1 MTLPRL
7 HAVGLTTR
15 KSRGEAAE
23 AAFLAKATSLG
34 FGVSKPWGDSER
46 YDFVIDSGYN
56 FWRVQ
61 VKSTQRFANWRYQV
75 KTAGWKSAYTKREI
89 DFLIAYIS
97 PENVWYIVPIAAVVL
112 HQHLR
117 FYPNG
122 KGHNSRL
129 EKYREAWCQLACPRD
144 EDGRSRVLV
153 HRQCQRVGSANCP
166 VSEKGSR
173 RRESRRDSR
182 SRLSSRAKPDGES
195 SKPLHNLSS

>member
-1 MTLPRL
+1 LRLSFL

-15 KSRGEAAE
+15 KSRGEVAE

-46 YDFVIDSGYN
+46 YDFVIDSGYR

-75 KTAGWKSAYTKREI
+75 KTAGWKAAYTKGEI
-89 DFLIAYIS
+89 DFLIAYIT
-97 PENVWYIVPIAAVVL
+97 PENLWYVVPIAAVVS

-122 KGHNSRL
+122 KGHNSRF
-129 EKYREAWCQLACPRD
+129 EKYREAWCQLACSRD
-144 EDGRSRVLV
+144 EDGPIRVLV
-153 HRQCQRVGSANCP
+153 RRRCQGIAKRNCP
-166 VSEKGSR
+166 LYEKGSR
-173 RRESRRDSR
+173 RRRVPHPSRF
-182 SRLSSRAKPDGES
+182 
-195 SKPLHNLSS
+195 SKGGNQ

>member
-1 MTLPRL
+1 LILPYL
-7 HAVGLTTR
+7 DAVGLATR

-61 VKSTQRFANWRYQV
+61 IKSTQRFANWRYQV
-75 KTAGWKSAYTKREI
+75 KTAGWKAAYTKREI
-89 DFLIAYIS
+89 DFLIAFIT
-97 PENVWYIVPIAAVVL
+97 PENLWYVVPVAAVVS

-122 KGHNSRL
+122 SGHKSTL
-129 EKYREAWCQLACPRD
+129 EKYREAWCQLACPCD
-144 EDGRSRVLV
+144 EDGPSRIHVPRRC
-153 HRQCQRVGSANCP
+153 HRVGAAICP
-166 VSEKGSR
+166 LSEKGSR
-173 RRESRRDSR
+173 RRKTTSRG
-182 SRLSSRAKPDGES
+182 PG
-195 SKPLHNLSS
+195 

>member
-1 MTLPRL
+1 MKVEGASIRDP
-7 HAVGLTTR
+7 
-15 KSRGEAAE
+15 KQRGGWAEMRFMIRAAE
-23 AAFLAKATSLG
+23 EG
-34 FGVSKPWGDSER
+34 FRVSKPWGDSER

-97 PENVWYIVPIAAVVL
+97 PENVWYIVPIAATVS